1 MGKADGESLQ
11 EFKMPEERDELFLA
25 TSKTRTK
32 TIEKIKKK
40 KKARIWHNKELSGG
54 LWCVNRRRCCN
65 KYELLAA
72 IGIRAEG
79 ETCSVA
85 QF

>member
-1 MGKADGESLQ
+1 MKC
-11 EFKMPEERDELFLA
+11 EFSSFASSGPGIIPIHSVPNVD
-25 TSKTRTK
+25 
-32 TIEKIKKK
+32 KI
-40 KKARIWHNKELSGG
+40 RIWHNKELSGG

-72 IGIRAEG
+72 IGIRAED

>member
-40 KKARIWHNKELSGG
+40 KKKRPESGIIKNFLVAYG
-54 LWCVNRRRCCN
+54 VLTEGAAVINMSFLL
-65 KYELLAA
+65 LLAF
-72 IGIRAEG
+72 GLKVRP
-79 ETCSVA
+79 VV
-85 QF
+85 

>member
-40 KKARIWHNKELSGG
+40 KKGPN
-54 LWCVNRRRCCN
+54 
-65 KYELLAA
+65 LA
-72 IGIRAEG
+72 
-79 ETCSVA
+79 
-85 QF
+85 